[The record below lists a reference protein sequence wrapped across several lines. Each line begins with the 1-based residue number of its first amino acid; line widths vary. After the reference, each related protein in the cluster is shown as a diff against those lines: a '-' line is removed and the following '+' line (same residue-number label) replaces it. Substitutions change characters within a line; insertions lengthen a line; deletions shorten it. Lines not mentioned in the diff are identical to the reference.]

1 MLYDIEKR
9 HPHREGFT
17 EVYMSK
23 KVVIIGGVA
32 GGASTAARLR
42 RNDETVEIIM
52 FEKGKY
58 ISFANCGLPYH
69 IGGSIQERDN
79 LLLQTPEAFNQRFN
93 VDVRVLNEVLSIN
106 KEKKSVEVKNLET
119 SEVYTETYDTL
130 VLSPGSTPIQP
141 PIKGIESDNIH
152 ILWNMDHMD
161 QIINHIQGKDIKKA
175 AVIGGGFIG
184 IEMAENLHDLKL
196 DVSLVEMANQVMAP
210 VDFDMAQGIHA
221 HMRDKKVNLILSDGV
236 NYFED
241 INGQTKIVLNSGKEL
256 LVDMVIL
263 SIGVKAQSGLA
274 RDAELK
280 LNARGGIVVDE
291 YMLTSDKD
299 IYALGD
305 AVEIEHFMTKEQAM
319 IPLAGP
325 ANKQGRIVADNIVG
339 KKVSYKG
346 TQGTSIAKVFDIT
359 VANTGLNEKDLIRAG
374 KVLHKD
380 YETLIIHPKSNAGYY
395 PGAFPMTF
403 KTIFDMDGKILG
415 SQIVGYKGVDKR
427 MDVMAT
433 AIRFGG
439 TIYDLKDLEL
449 AYAPPFSS
457 AKAPENMVGFAAENL
472 LTGVCPMVNWHEV
485 EPLQEKGAVLLDV
498 RTAEEAELG
507 AIKGSINIEV
517 DALRDRLNELDKNNK
532 YIIYCAVGIRGYIAL
547 RILKE
552 NGFKDVYNL
561 SGGYSTYNC
570 VVCNTNDD
578 EHCTGGTCCNDIC
591 DPDVQKEMG
600 VSRPA
605 GDEISLNACGLSCP
619 GPIRE
624 VYKTMDTMKIGDVL
638 NVTATDPGFRSDIG
652 RWSDRMGHSL
662 LDDGFDGNSFFAKI
676 QKGQVAAEPTLQGGG
691 NNKSMVVFSDDLDR
705 AIASFIIANGAAAM
719 GRKVTMFFTFWG
731 LNVIKKHEPV
741 RTKKDFMGRMF
752 SRMLPR
758 GSKELS
764 LSKMHMGGIG
774 GKMIRNLMKKYNVDS
789 LEDLIKQAIESGV
802 NIVACNMSM
811 DLMGVKEEELI
822 EGVNFGGVATYLAE
836 GEESDINL
844 FI

>member
-1 MLYDIEKR
+1 
-9 HPHREGFT
+9 
-17 EVYMSK
+17 MSK

-42 RNDETVEIIM
+42 RNDETIEIVM
-52 FEKGKY
+52 LEKGKY

-69 IGGSIQERDN
+69 IGGSIQEREN

-93 VDVRVLNEVLSIN
+93 VDVRVLNEVLSIDRD
-106 KEKKSVEVKNLET
+106 KKTVEVKNLET
-119 SEVYTETYDTL
+119 NEVYRESYDTL

-141 PIKGIESDNIH
+141 PIKGIESENIH

-161 QIINHIQGKDIKKA
+161 KIINHIQTKEIKKA

-221 HMRDKKVNLILSDGV
+221 HLREKKVNLILSDGV

-241 INGQTKIVLNSGKEL
+241 VNGQTKIVLNSGKEL
-256 LVDMVIL
+256 LVDLVIL
-263 SIGVKAQSGLA
+263 SIGVKAQSKLA
-274 RDAELK
+274 KDAD
-280 LNARGGIVVDE
+280 LNLNQRGGIIVDK
-291 YMLTSDKD
+291 YMMTNDDS

-339 KKVSYKG
+339 KKVEYKG

-359 VANTGLNEKDLIRAG
+359 VANTGLNEKDLMRAG
-374 KVLHKD
+374 KKLHKD

-403 KTIFDMDGKILG
+403 KTIFDMEGKVLG
-415 SQIVGYKGVDKR
+415 AQIVGYRGVDKR
-427 MDVMAT
+427 IDVMAT
-433 AIRFGG
+433 AIRFGA
-439 TIYDLKDLEL
+439 TVYDLKDLEL

-472 LTGVCPMVNWHEV
+472 LKGVCPTVNWHEI
-485 EPLQEKGAVLLDV
+485 ESLQEKGAVLLDV
-498 RTAEEAELG
+498 RTAEEVEMG

-517 DALRDRLNELDKNNK
+517 DALRDRLNELDKNKK

-547 RILKE
+547 RIMKE
-552 NGFKDVYNL
+552 NGFKEVYNL

-570 VVCNTNDD
+570 VVCNTDDD
-578 EHCTGGTCCNDIC
+578 EHCTGGTCCNDVC
-591 DPDVQKEMG
+591 DPDVQKEMNAHKPTG
-600 VSRPA
+600 QEV
-605 GDEISLNACGLSCP
+605 SLNACGLSCP

-624 VYKTMDTMKIGDVL
+624 VYKTMDTMNSGDVL
-638 NVTATDPGFRSDIG
+638 NVTATDPGFKSDIG
-652 RWSDRMGHSL
+652 KWADKMGHQL
-662 LDDGFDGNSFFAKI
+662 LDDGFDGNAFYAKI
-676 QKGQVAAEPTLQGGG
+676 QKGQTEPVVATTAG
-691 NNKSMVVFSDDLDR
+691 NNKSMVVFSDDLDK

-731 LNVIKKHEPV
+731 LNVIKKHERV
-741 RTKKDFMGRMF
+741 DTKKDFMSRMF
-752 SRMLPR
+752 STMLPR
-758 GSKELS
+758 GSKKLA

-774 GKMIRNLMKKYNVDS
+774 GNMIRNLMKKFNVDS
-789 LEDLIKQAIESGV
+789 LEDLIRQAIDSGV

-811 DLMGVKEEELI
+811 DLMGVHKEELI

>member
-1 MLYDIEKR
+1 
-9 HPHREGFT
+9 
-17 EVYMSK
+17 MSK

-42 RNDETVEIIM
+42 RNDETVEIVM
-52 FEKGKY
+52 LEKGRY

-69 IGGSIQERDN
+69 IGGSIQDRDN
-79 LLLQTPEAFNQRFN
+79 LLLQTPESFNQRFN
-93 VDVRVLNEVLSIN
+93 VDVRVLNEVLSIDKEN
-106 KEKKSVEVKNLET
+106 KTVEVKNLET
-119 SEVYTETYDTL
+119 NEVYKEAYDTL

-141 PIKGIESDNIH
+141 PIKGIDSENIF
-152 ILWNMDHMD
+152 ILWNMKHMD
-161 QIINHIQGKDIKKA
+161 DIIEHISTKNVKKT

-196 DVSLVEMANQVMAP
+196 DVSLVEMANQVMGP
-210 VDFDMAQGIHA
+210 LDFDMAQGIHA

-241 INGQTKIVLNSGKEL
+241 VNGQTKIVLNSGKEL

-263 SIGVKAQSGLA
+263 SIGVKAQSYLAKDAGLSV
-274 RDAELK
+274 
-280 LNARGGIVVDE
+280 NARGGIVVDE
-291 YMLTSDKD
+291 YMVSSDPN

-305 AVEIEHFMTKEQAM
+305 AVEVEHFMTKEQAM
-319 IPLAGP
+319 VPLAGP

-339 KKVSYKG
+339 MKTTYKG

-359 VANTGLNEKDLIRAG
+359 VANTGLNEKDLLRAG

-380 YETLIIHPKSNAGYY
+380 YETLMIHPKSNAGYY

-403 KTIFDMDGKILG
+403 KTIFDLEGKILG
-415 SQIVGYKGVDKR
+415 AQIVGYRGVDKR
-427 MDVMAT
+427 IDVIAT
-433 AIRFGG
+433 AMRFGG

-457 AKAPENMVGFAAENL
+457 AKAPENMVGFAAENM
-472 LTGVCPMVNWHEV
+472 LTGVCPMVNWHEIDT
-485 EPLQEKGAVLLDV
+485 LQENGAVLLDV
-498 RTAEEAELG
+498 RTAEEVEMG

-517 DALRDRLNELDKNNK
+517 DDLRNRLNELDKNKK
-532 YIIYCAVGIRGYIAL
+532 YVIYCAVGIRGYIAL
-547 RILKE
+547 RIMKE

-561 SGGYSTYNC
+561 TGGYSTYNC
-570 VVCNTNDD
+570 VVCNTDD
-578 EHCTGGTCCNDIC
+578 DNHCTGDTCCTDTC
-591 DPDVQKEMG
+591 DPDVLEETERPRPVGKE
-600 VSRPA
+600 V
-605 GDEISLNACGLSCP
+605 SLNACGLNCP

-624 VYKTMDTMKIGDVL
+624 VYKKIEVMAEGDVL
-638 NVTATDPGFRSDIG
+638 NITATDPGFKSDIG
-652 RWSDRMGHSL
+652 KWSERMGHTL
-662 LDDGFDGNSFFAKI
+662 LDEGFDGNSFYAKV
-676 QKGQVAAEPTLQGGG
+676 QKGAPVDETKKTGG

-731 LNVIKKHEPV
+731 LNVIKKHDDV
-741 RTKKDFMGRMF
+741 RVKKDIIGRMF

-758 GSKELS
+758 GSKKLT
-764 LSKMHMGGIG
+764 LSKMHMGGAG
-774 GKMIRNLMKKYNVDS
+774 GKMIRGLMKKHNVDS
-789 LEDLIKQAIESGV
+789 LEELIQQAIDAGV

-811 DLMGVKEEELI
+811 DLMGVKEEEI
-822 EGVNFGGVATYLAE
+822 MEGVNFGGVATYLAE

>member
-1 MLYDIEKR
+1 MEA
-9 HPHREGFT
+9 
-17 EVYMSK
+17 YMNK
-23 KVVIIGGVA
+23 KIVIIGGVA

-42 RNDETVEIIM
+42 RNDENVEIVM
-52 FEKGKY
+52 LEKGKY

-93 VDVRVLNEVLSIN
+93 VDVRVLNEVLSIDKEN
-106 KEKKSVEVKNLET
+106 KYVEVKNLET
-119 SEVYTETYDTL
+119 NEVYKEFYGTL

-141 PIKGIESDNIH
+141 PIKGIESENIH
-152 ILWNMDHMD
+152 VLWNMDDMD
-161 QIINHIQGKDIKKA
+161 KIINHIQNKSIKKA

-196 DVSLVEMANQVMAP
+196 EVSLVEMANQVMAP

-221 HMRDKKVNLILSDGV
+221 HMREKNVNLILSDGV
-236 NYFED
+236 NYFEEV
-241 INGQTKIVLNSGKEL
+241 GSQTKIVLNSGTEL
-256 LVDMVIL
+256 IVDMVIL
-263 SIGVKAQSGLA
+263 SIGVKAQSKLA
-274 RDAELK
+274 KEADLK
-280 LNARGGIVVDE
+280 LNARGGIVVDK
-291 YMLTSDKD
+291 YMLTSDPN

-339 KKVSYKG
+339 KKVAYKG

-374 KVLHKD
+374 KTLHKD

-415 SQIVGYKGVDKR
+415 AQIVGYRGVDKR
-427 MDVMAT
+427 IDVIAT
-433 AIRFGG
+433 AMRFNG
-439 TIYDLKDLEL
+439 TVYDLKDLEL

-457 AKAPENMVGFAAENL
+457 AKAPENMVGFAAENM

-485 EPLQEKGAVLLDV
+485 DALVEKGATLLDV
-498 RTAEEAELG
+498 RSAEEVNLG
-507 AIKGSINIEV
+507 KINGSINISV
-517 DALRDRLNELDKNNK
+517 DDLRERMDELDKNK
-532 YIIYCAVGIRGYIAL
+532 KIVVYCAVGIRGYIAL

-552 NGFKDVYNL
+552 NGFKDVHNL
-561 SGGYSTYNC
+561 TGGFSTYNC
-570 VVCNTNDD
+570 VVCND
-578 EHCTGGTCCNDIC
+578 EEDTHCTGSTCCNDVC
-591 DPDVQKEMG
+591 DPDVQKELG
-600 VSRPA
+600 EKPRQITNEV
-605 GDEISLNACGLSCP
+605 SLNACGLSCP

-624 VYKTMDTMKIGDVL
+624 VFKSMEPMKAGDVL
-638 NVTATDPGFRSDIG
+638 NVTATDPGFKSDI
-652 RWSDRMGHSL
+652 RKWAHSMGNEV
-662 LDDGFDGNSFFAKI
+662 LDSGFNGDAFYAKI
-676 QKGQVAAEPTLQGGG
+676 LKGGPVENASAIAG

-731 LNVIKKHEPV
+731 LNVIKKHDKV
-741 RTKKDFMGRMF
+741 NVKKNLISKMF

-758 GSKELS
+758 GSKQLT

-774 GKMIRNLMKKYNVDS
+774 TKMIRGLMDEYNVDS
-789 LEDLIKQAIESGV
+789 LEMMIEQAIEAGV

-811 DLMGVKEEELI
+811 DLMGVHEDELI
-822 EGVNFGGVATYLAE
+822 DGVELGGVATFLSE
-836 GEESDINL
+836 GEESDMSL

>member
-1 MLYDIEKR
+1 MN
-9 HPHREGFT
+9 
-17 EVYMSK
+17 K
-23 KVVIIGGVA
+23 KIVIIGGVA

-42 RNDETVEIIM
+42 RNDENVEIVM
-52 FEKGKY
+52 LEKGKY

-93 VDVRVLNEVLSIN
+93 VDVRVLNEVLSID
-106 KEKKSVEVKNLET
+106 KENQNVEVKNLET
-119 SEVYTETYDTL
+119 GKIYKESYDKL

-152 ILWNMDHMD
+152 VLWNMDDMD
-161 QIINHIQGKDIKKA
+161 KIIQHIEAKDIKKA

-184 IEMAENLHDLKL
+184 IEMAENLHDLNL
-196 DVSLVEMANQVMAP
+196 HVSLVEMANQVMAP

-221 HMRDKKVNLILSDGV
+221 HMRDKNVNLILSDGV
-236 NYFED
+236 NYFEEVG
-241 INGQTKIVLNSGKEL
+241 NQTKIVLKSGKEL
-256 LVDMVIL
+256 IVDLVIL
-263 SIGVKAQSGLA
+263 SIGVKAQSKLA
-274 RDAELK
+274 KDADLK
-280 LNARGGIVVDE
+280 LNARGGIVVDQ
-291 YMLTSDKD
+291 YMLTSDPN
-299 IYALGD
+299 IFALGD

-339 KKVSYKG
+339 KNVAYKG

-359 VANTGLNEKDLIRAG
+359 VANTGLNEKDLMNAG

-415 SQIVGYKGVDKR
+415 AQIVGYRGVDKR
-427 MDVMAT
+427 IDVIAT
-433 AIRFGG
+433 AIRFNG
-439 TIYDLKDLEL
+439 TVYDLKDLEL

-457 AKAPENMVGFAAENL
+457 AKAPENMVGFAAENML
-472 LTGVCPMVNWHEV
+472 SGVCPMVNWHEIDALV
-485 EPLQEKGAVLLDV
+485 EKGATLLDV
-498 RTAEEAELG
+498 RSKEEVDLG
-507 AIKGSINIEV
+507 NIKGSINISV
-517 DALRDRLNELDKNNK
+517 DDLRDRLSELDKNK
-532 YIIYCAVGIRGYIAL
+532 KIVIYCAVGIRGYIAL

-561 SGGYSTYNC
+561 TGGYSTYNC
-570 VVCNTNDD
+570 VVCNNDED
-578 EHCTGGTCCNDIC
+578 DHCTGSTCCNDVC
-591 DPDVQKEMG
+591 DPDVQKELEQPKKKTG
-600 VSRPA
+600 NEV
-605 GDEISLNACGLSCP
+605 SLNACGLSCP

-624 VYKTMDTMKIGDVL
+624 VFKSMETLEEGDVL
-638 NVTATDPGFRSDIG
+638 NVTATDPGFKSDIQK
-652 RWSDRMGHSL
+652 WAQTMGNEV
-662 LDDGFDGNSFFAKI
+662 LDSGFNGDAFYAKI
-676 QKGQVAAEPTLQGGG
+676 LKGQAIDQVTSGG

-731 LNVIKKHEPV
+731 LNVIKKHQKIKVEKGV
-741 RTKKDFMGRMF
+741 IGRMF
-752 SRMLPR
+752 SRMLPK
-758 GSKELS
+758 GSKQLK
-764 LSKMHMGGIG
+764 LSKMHMGGVG
-774 GKMIRNLMKKYNVDS
+774 TKLIRGLMKEYNVDS
-789 LEDLIKQAIESGV
+789 LEAMIQQAIESGV

-811 DLMGVKEEELI
+811 DLMGVHAKELI
-822 EGVNFGGVATYLAE
+822 DGVNLGGVATYLAE
-836 GEESDINL
+836 GEASDINL

>member
-1 MLYDIEKR
+1 M
-9 HPHREGFT
+9 

-42 RNDETVEIIM
+42 RNDENIEIIM
-52 FEKGKY
+52 LEKGKY

-93 VDVRVLNEVLSIN
+93 VDVRVLNEVLSIDR
-106 KEKKSVEVKNLET
+106 EKKTVEVKNLET
-119 SEVYTETYDTL
+119 NEVYTEAYDTL

-141 PIKGIESDNIH
+141 PIKGIDSENIF

-161 QIINHIQGKDIKKA
+161 QIIEHIKTKNIKKT

-196 DVSLVEMANQVMAP
+196 DVSLVEMADQVMAP

-221 HMRDKKVNLILSDGV
+221 HMRDKNVNLILSDGV

-241 INGQTKIVLNSGKEL
+241 VNGQTKIVLNSGKEL

-274 RDAELK
+274 KNAGLT
-280 LNARGGIVVDE
+280 LNQRGGIVVDKF
-291 YMLTSDKD
+291 MLTNDPS

-305 AVEIEHFMTKEQAM
+305 AVEIEHFVTKEQAM

-339 KKVSYKG
+339 KKTTYKG
-346 TQGTSIAKVFDIT
+346 TQGTSIAKVFDLT
-359 VANTGLNEKDLIRAG
+359 VANTGLNEKDLKRAG
-374 KVLHKD
+374 KELHKD

-403 KTIFDMDGKILG
+403 KTIFDLEGKILG
-415 SQIVGYKGVDKR
+415 AQIVGYNGVDKR
-427 MDVMAT
+427 IDVMAT
-433 AIRFGG
+433 AMRFGG

-457 AKAPENMVGFAAENL
+457 AKAPENMVGFTAENML
-472 LTGVCPMVNWHEV
+472 NGVCPMVNWHEIDA
-485 EPLQEKGAVLLDV
+485 LQADGAVILDV

-507 AIKGSINIEV
+507 AIKDSINIEV
-517 DALRDRLNELDKNNK
+517 DDLRNKLGVLDKNKK
-532 YIIYCAVGIRGYIAL
+532 YVIYCAVGIRGYIAL

-552 NGFKDVYNL
+552 NGFKEVYNL
-561 SGGYSTYNC
+561 TGGYSTYNC
-570 VVCNTNDD
+570 VVCNSGDD
-578 EHCTGGTCCNDIC
+578 DHCTGTTCCNDVC
-591 DPDVQKEMG
+591 DPDVQKELQMPRQINTE
-600 VSRPA
+600 VVEF
-605 GDEISLNACGLSCP
+605 DLNACGLACP
-619 GPIRE
+619 GPIRA
-624 VYKTMDTMKIGDVL
+624 VYQKMGDMNPGEVL
-638 NVTATDPGFRSDIG
+638 NVTATDPGFKSDI
-652 RWSDRMGHSL
+652 RKWAHSQGNEV
-662 LDDGFDGNSFFAKI
+662 LDSGFDGKTFYAKVL
-676 QKGQVAAEPTLQGGG
+676 KGGEAPKHDSHPG
-691 NNKSMVVFSDDLDR
+691 NNKTMVVFSDDLDR

-731 LNVIKKHEPV
+731 LNVIKKHEKMNL
-741 RTKKDFMGRMF
+741 KKSLIPSMF
-752 SRMLPR
+752 SKMLPR
-758 GSKELS
+758 GSKQLK

-774 GKMIRNLMKKYNVDS
+774 SKMIRGLMNEYNVDS
-789 LEDLIKQAIESGV
+789 LEMMIKQAIDAGV
-802 NIVACNMSM
+802 NIIACNMSM
-811 DLMGVKEEELI
+811 DLMGVHEDELI
-822 EGVNFGGVATYLAE
+822 EGVQLGGVATYLAE
-836 GEESDINL
+836 GEEADINL

>member
-1 MLYDIEKR
+1 MN
-9 HPHREGFT
+9 
-17 EVYMSK
+17 K

-42 RNDETVEIIM
+42 RNDENVEIIM
-52 FEKGKY
+52 LEKGKY

-93 VDVRVLNEVLSIN
+93 VDVRVLNEVLSIDREN
-106 KEKKSVEVKNLET
+106 KTVEVKNLET
-119 SEVYTETYDTL
+119 NDTYKESYDTL

-141 PIKGIESDNIH
+141 PIKGIDSDNIF

-161 QIINHIQGKDIKKA
+161 NIIEHIKSKEIEKT

-196 DVSLVEMANQVMAP
+196 DVSLVEMADQVMAP

-221 HMRDKKVNLILSDGV
+221 HMRDKKINLILSDGV
-236 NYFED
+236 KYFED
-241 INGQTKIVLNSGKEL
+241 VNGKTKIVLNSGKEL
-256 LVDMVIL
+256 VVDMVIL

-274 RDAELK
+274 KAAGLT
-280 LNARGGIVVDE
+280 LNQRGGIVVDE
-291 YMLTSDKD
+291 YMLTNDPS

-305 AVEIEHFMTKEQAM
+305 AVEIEHFVTKEQAM

-339 KKVSYKG
+339 KQTTYKG
-346 TQGTSIAKVFDIT
+346 TQGTSIAKVFDLT
-359 VANTGLNEKDLIRAG
+359 VANTGLNEKDLKRAG

-403 KTIFDMDGKILG
+403 KTIFDLEGKILG
-415 SQIVGYKGVDKR
+415 AQIVGYRGVDKR
-427 MDVMAT
+427 IDVMAT
-433 AIRFGG
+433 AMRFGG

-457 AKAPENMVGFAAENL
+457 AKAPENMVGFTAENML
-472 LTGVCPMVNWHEV
+472 NGICPMVNWHEIDG
-485 EPLQEKGAVLLDV
+485 LQEDGAVILDV
-498 RTAEEAELG
+498 RTAEEVELG
-507 AIKGSINIEV
+507 AIKGSVNIEV
-517 DALRDRLNELDKNNK
+517 DDLRSKLNTLDKDKK
-532 YIIYCAVGIRGYIAL
+532 YVIYCAVGIRGYIAL

-552 NGFKDVYNL
+552 HGFKEVYNL
-561 SGGYSTYNC
+561 TGGYSTYNC
-570 VVCNTNDD
+570 VVCNSGDD
-578 EHCTGGTCCNDIC
+578 DHCTGTTCCNDVC
-591 DPDVQKEMG
+591 DPDVQKEMNAVNISTG
-600 VSRPA
+600 Q
-605 GDEISLNACGLSCP
+605 EISLNACGLACP

-624 VYKTMDTMKIGDVL
+624 VYKKIDEMNPGDVL

-652 RWSDRMGHSL
+652 RWTERMGHQL
-662 LDDGFDGNSFFAKI
+662 LDDGFDGNSFYAKI
-676 QKGQVAAEPTLQGGG
+676 QKGMPEMEVKTSAG

-705 AIASFIIANGAAAM
+705 AIASFIIANGAASM

-731 LNVIKKHEPV
+731 LNIIKKHDKV
-741 RTKKDFMGRMF
+741 NVKKDFVSKMF
-752 SRMLPR
+752 SAMLPR
-758 GSKELS
+758 GSKKLG
-764 LSKMHMGGIG
+764 LSKMHMGGMG
-774 GKMIRNLMKKYNVDS
+774 DKMIRGLMKKHNVDS
-789 LEDLIKQAIESGV
+789 LEDLIQQALDAGV

-822 EGVNFGGVATYLAE
+822 DGVSFGGVATYLAE